1 MAPKNKFT
9 REEMVMAA
17 MRVVQKHGSA
27 ALTARAVADELGV
40 STQPIFTCF
49 KTMDELRKEVRDA
62 AVELY
67 RSYVAEGFNDR
78 STAFCFGRQYIRF
91 AREERELYRMLF
103 LTHDGGAIAAMESS
117 EPIILKSLME
127 IYEMNER
134 EADRLYRDMW
144 LVLYSLGA
152 LIVTDSCPYSNE
164 EIGRILTGFSLS
176 ISKGIKE
183 IPGFVD
189 YKVDLNN
196 ELGILNRRNQ
206 NGTN

>member
-91 AREERELYRMLF
+91 AREERELYRLLF
-103 LTHDGGAIAAMESS
+103 LTHEGGAIAAMESS
-117 EPIILKSLME
+117 KPIILESLMK
-127 IYEMNER
+127 IYEMDDR
-134 EADRLYRDMW
+134 EADRLYRDIW

-152 LIVTDSCPYSNE
+152 LIVTDSCPYTNE
-164 EIGRILTGFSLS
+164 EIGKILAGFS
-176 ISKGIKE
+176 IGICKGIKE
-183 IPGFVD
+183 IPGYVD
-189 YKVDLNN
+189 YNIDLGDELKAMDRRKN
-196 ELGILNRRNQ
+196 EAN
-206 NGTN
+206 